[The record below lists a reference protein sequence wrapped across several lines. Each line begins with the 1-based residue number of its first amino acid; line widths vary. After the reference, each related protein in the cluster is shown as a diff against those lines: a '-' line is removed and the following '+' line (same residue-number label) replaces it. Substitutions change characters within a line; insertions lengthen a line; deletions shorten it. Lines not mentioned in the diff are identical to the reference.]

1 MGSIG
6 GKASYRGITF
16 ESAAARVRAG
26 ENAGSVRVRPVSG
39 FQRAVR
45 RRLGRIPLLRGLT
58 MFLQPG
64 MWVIL
69 LLLLVNDALTIAGV
83 DMGGGLTDTVLLIA
97 LAAACGV
104 FWLVRRVKGGSLASA
119 RRYHAAE
126 HMAINTFEAR
136 LPLVAEN
143 VAVAKRT
150 HPRCGTNLAVIML
163 LLGAPV
169 IILCPYGLVLLP
181 VICAAYEIFLA
192 LPKLRWLKP
201 LFAACLW
208 VQRHVTTAAPGEKEI
223 EVAVRG
229 IKRLAEGNGK

>member
-6 GKASYRGITF
+6 GKASYKGITF
-16 ESAAARVRAG
+16 ESAAARVQTG
-26 ENAGSVRVRPVSG
+26 ENAGSTRVRPVSG

-58 MFLQPG
+58 LFAQPG

-83 DMGGGLTDTVLLIA
+83 DMGGGLTDAVLLIA

-104 FWLVRRVKGGSLASA
+104 FWLVRRAKGGSLASA

-136 LPLVAEN
+136 LRLTAEN
-143 VAVAKRT
+143 VSAAGRT

-169 IILCPYGLVLLP
+169 IILCPYGLVLLT

-192 LPKLRWLKP
+192 LPKLQWLKP
-201 LFAACLW
+201 LFIACLW
-208 VQRHVTTAAPGEKEI
+208 VQQHVTTAPPGEKEI

-229 IKRLAEGNGK
+229 IKRLAEGK